1 MGLPQ
6 DQGQED
12 HTVPPPDM
20 SLALLRN
27 EVQQDKSTHPSY
39 YKLCR
44 NMKTRSYHLLNML
57 FYHAMPTKDWELLR
71 RPGIPV
77 EVITGQVEDHL
88 LKALFICRRFK

>member
-1 MGLPQ
+1 M
-6 DQGQED
+6 
-12 HTVPPPDM
+12 
-20 SLALLRN
+20 
-27 EVQQDKSTHPSY
+27 
-39 YKLCR
+39 
-44 NMKTRSYHLLNML
+44 NML